1 MRKTDN
7 LECYRV
13 FCAVAASGG
22 VKEAGV
28 QLAMEPS
35 NIFRLLRQLEDDL
48 SAPLFERQSRP
59 IRLTEQGRLFFD
71 YAQRILREQSLM
83 LEAIRD
89 NLESDTG
96 FIQIA
101 STAGVRHQTLT
112 PALVQYQE
120 MNPGIALE
128 LRDMVQGARNFFVAP
143 DGSANDIIVTFQPED
158 PVPDDVHVEKLIDLP
173 FIACASP
180 VYLARHGV
188 PLSPEECH
196 SHRGL
201 LLRLPGRHSVTHL
214 AKDGRFERL
223 AWQSFSTYNSQLDAI
238 EALVLGA
245 GICPDLG
252 LSYFIE
258 QYHKKRLVPVLP
270 GWSCPP
276 RTVCLFASSHAYKKK
291 RVREFLKWFGN
302 RYRAY
307 LADCLSEWR
316 HISSQQISNGA

>member
-13 FCAVAASGG
+13 FCSVAACGS

-35 NIFRLLRQLEDDL
+35 NIFRLIRQLEDDL
-48 SAPLFERQSRP
+48 TTPLFERQSRP
-59 IRLTEQGRLFFD
+59 IRLTDQGRLFFD

-89 NLESDTG
+89 NLESDSG

-112 PALVQYQE
+112 PAIVQYQE
-120 MNPGIALE
+120 MNPGITLE

-143 DGSANDIIVTFQPED
+143 DGSANDIVVTFLPED
-158 PVPDDVHVEKLIDLP
+158 PIPDGVHVEKLIDLP
-173 FIACASP
+173 FVACASP
-180 VYLARHGV
+180 RYIARHG
-188 PLSPEECH
+188 SPESPAKCRG
-196 SHRGL
+196 HRGL

-214 AKDGRFERL
+214 SKDGRYEKL
-223 AWQSFSTYNSQLDAI
+223 DWQSSSTYNSQLDAI
-238 EALVLGA
+238 EALILGA
-245 GICPDLG
+245 GVCPDLG
-252 LSYFIE
+252 LTYFME
-258 QYHKKRLVPVLP
+258 QYRKKLLLPVMP

-276 RTVCLFASSHAYKKK
+276 RTVCLFASSHAYQKK
-291 RVREFLKWFGN
+291 RVRDFLKWFGN

-307 LADCLSEWR
+307 LTDCLADWR
-316 HISSQQISNGA
+316 RISS